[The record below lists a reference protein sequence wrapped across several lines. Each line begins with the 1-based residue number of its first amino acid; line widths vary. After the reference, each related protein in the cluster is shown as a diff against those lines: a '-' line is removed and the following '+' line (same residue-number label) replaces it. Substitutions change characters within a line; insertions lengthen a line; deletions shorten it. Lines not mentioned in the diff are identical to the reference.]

1 MYPSHRKAH
10 THHYISHSGA
20 NCSSSKGQ
28 PTPTEHNTDRRKL
41 IWKWF
46 CCLPVHRTINPAR
59 TKPTS
64 FSFGVYKHANSAF
77 NVKHD
82 NPPRHFSVAL
92 ARDSARAIRS
102 AAEVHHPS
110 HVPSTACV
118 CVCVY
123 RTLAF
128 THSPAQT
135 QSIEG
140 RIGATDEWYGDD
152 DGHGGGDGNNTPSA
166 TEELRWLNTYFFPTI
181 NRRIIRRTSISMQFA

>member
-20 NCSSSKGQ
+20 NCSSSKAQ

-64 FSFGVYKHANSAF
+64 FSFGAYKHANSAF

-118 CVCVY
+118 CVCVSY
-123 RTLAF
+123 SRVYTLAC
-128 THSPAQT
+128 TNTKHW
-135 QSIEG
+135 
-140 RIGATDEWYGDD
+140 GA
-152 DGHGGGDGNNTPSA
+152 HRSH
-166 TEELRWLNTYFFPTI
+166 RWMVRW
-181 NRRIIRRTSISMQFA
+181 RRRQRRRWRQQHPKRHRRAAVIKHIFLPHH